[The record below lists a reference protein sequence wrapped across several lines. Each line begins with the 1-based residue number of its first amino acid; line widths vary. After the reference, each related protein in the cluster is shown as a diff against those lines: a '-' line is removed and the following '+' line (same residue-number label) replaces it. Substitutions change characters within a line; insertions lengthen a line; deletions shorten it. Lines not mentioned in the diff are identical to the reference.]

1 MNNLVIIFVFL
12 VLAINLTFGIY
23 LCFFLHSIL
32 KEMKQKR
39 NLEQL
44 KLNLNYEVKDQDFI
58 LLDRLI
64 QENMQA
70 YEIYHAEELN
80 KKFISTE
87 TQNKMIESLLKT
99 TLEHISP
106 IYLNKLSYI
115 YNVEHIEDIIL
126 DKIKLVVI
134 NFTVETNNTL
144 E

>member
-1 MNNLVIIFVFL
+1 MNNLEIIFVFL
-12 VLAINLTFGIY
+12 VLVINLTFGMY

-44 KLNLNYEVKDQDFI
+44 KLNLNYEVKDQDFT

-80 KKFISTE
+80 KSYINTE
-87 TQNKMIESLLKT
+87 MQNKMIEDLLKT
-99 TLEHISP
+99 TILRISP
-106 IYLNKLSYI
+106 IYMNKLSYI

-134 NFTVETNNTL
+134 NYTVEYNNAL